1 MEKVDQNQT
10 GSSEIVDKI
19 NELNDYERVILAA
32 KLARKI
38 NETRIAAGEQLS
50 AEELAKMDRRK
61 VTTAALEDLEKGK
74 VKISRLEEE
83 PAEETY
89 DLT

>member
-1 MEKVDQNQT
+1 MEEVDQNKT
-10 GSSEIVDKI
+10 ESSEIADEL
-19 NELNDYERVILAA
+19 NGLNDYEKVILAA

-74 VKISRLEEE
+74 VKISHLEEE